1 MILEEDSNK
10 RFGVPSVFEFFMI
23 FPIFRLPKIIKKKK
37 KRYRGI
43 DLIIDI
49 KYQNVLIE

>member
-23 FPIFRLPKIIKKKK
+23 FPIFRHPKIIKNK
-37 KRYRGI
+37 I
-43 DLIIDI
+43 L
-49 KYQNVLIE
+49 